1 MTEEVAHFGGN
12 MEEIGTSYIAPVKEK
27 VEKIKTIVFSI

>member
-1 MTEEVAHFGGN
+1 MIFLKLWKL
-12 MEEIGTSYIAPVKEK
+12 GTSYIAPVKEK